1 MFLGFNKMFLI
12 SFSLKSAFSWQIVS
26 NEFEREFKSNWQH
39 ILRIYHENHLIKAA
53 FNKFKCFLPS
63 TLCVS
68 LNTAPFTDGYFHKAK
83 SKASNSVKVI
93 INVRFYDENQ
103 DKSQFVI
110 PAIHIS

>member
-1 MFLGFNKMFLI
+1 M
-12 SFSLKSAFSWQIVS
+12 
-26 NEFEREFKSNWQH
+26 
-39 ILRIYHENHLIKAA
+39 
-53 FNKFKCFLPS
+53 PS

-68 LNTAPFTDGYFHKAK
+68 LNTAPFRDEYFHKAK

>member
-1 MFLGFNKMFLI
+1 MK
-12 SFSLKSAFSWQIVS
+12 V
-26 NEFEREFKSNWQH
+26 
-39 ILRIYHENHLIKAA
+39 IKTA
-53 FNKFKCFLPS
+53 FNKLRCLLPS

-68 LNTAPFTDGYFHKAK
+68 LNTAPFTDEYFHKAK
-83 SKASNSVKVI
+83 IKASNSVKVI